1 MIWNAGCD
9 VFPAEI
15 LWLVSLLH
23 MLSVE
28 VIEMLIIRVGVDY
41 RIKKIA
47 VHDIKNILFL
57 FGWQL
62 N

>member
-1 MIWNAGCD
+1 
-9 VFPAEI
+9 
-15 LWLVSLLH
+15 

-41 RIKKIA
+41 RIKGIA

-62 N
+62 NQLVLTSRIRIIWFFL

>member
-1 MIWNAGCD
+1 
-9 VFPAEI
+9 
-15 LWLVSLLH
+15 

-28 VIEMLIIRVGVDY
+28 VTEMLIIRVGVDY
-41 RIKKIA
+41 RIKGIA